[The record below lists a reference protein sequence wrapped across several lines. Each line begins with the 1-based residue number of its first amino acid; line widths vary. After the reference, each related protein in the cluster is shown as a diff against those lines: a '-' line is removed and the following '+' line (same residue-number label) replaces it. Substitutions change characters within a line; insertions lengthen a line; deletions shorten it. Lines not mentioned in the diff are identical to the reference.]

1 MFGLLNLWRVEKF
14 IRNESR
20 QYSLSGM
27 RYKDCFHFYAIA
39 YYLTMILKKLPD
51 GLKMV
56 PFIKFSRYGNYDVD
70 KVYMIA
76 HLNSDYFWP
85 RINTM
90 ILAGRNGACQ
100 IRDGSVSYVN
110 ARENE
115 NALLSNTSFDIDNT
129 GDFRFLEKLYKYLD
143 IPIYSL
149 YTSNFVCYSDS
160 VLLIMDRKPFV
171 IDKVNLSQADL

>member
-27 RYKDCFHFYAIA
+27 RYQDCFHFYAIA

-76 HLNSDYFWP
+76 YLNSDYFWP

-90 ILAGRNGACQ
+90 ILAGRNGARQ